1 MGTDTSTET
10 TRWDLIVIG
19 AGPTGLATAI
29 EAEKLGISTL
39 VIEKGCLVNSIFHYP
54 TSMVFFTTSERLEI
68 GDIPMTAAS
77 AKPTRLEALA
87 YYRKVAQHYKLNVH
101 QYERVERLEGGS
113 GGFCVQTK
121 HANGRSASY
130 AARKL
135 VIATGYYDLPNRL
148 GVPGEEQPN
157 VFHYYK
163 EAHPFAGSRVVVIG
177 GKNSAVDAALEL
189 FRHGAQVTLVYRRP
203 QLSSSVKYWVRPD
216 IENRIKAG
224 EIAARLGYQVLEIEP
239 DAVRIAP
246 LGESGGEPAGGERL
260 PADFVFA
267 LIGYHLDFNF
277 LEAAGV
283 RFQAD
288 HQRPICDPQT
298 CESNVPGLYLAG
310 VVVGGRQTGEI
321 FIENGRFHG
330 KIIAEHVRRQLAKS
344 GAAAVIPRAGSRS

>member
-1 MGTDTSTET
+1 MTPTSTAEAT
-10 TRWDLIVIG
+10 AWDLIIIG

-39 VIEKGCLVNSIFHYP
+39 IIEKGCLVNSIYNYP

-77 AKPTRLEALA
+77 AKPTRLEAMA

-101 QYERVERLEGGS
+101 QYERVDRILPATA
-113 GGFCVQTK
+113 GFTV
-121 HANGRSASY
+121 HATHASGRSARYST
-130 AARKL
+130 RKL

-148 GVPGEEQPN
+148 GAPGEEQPH
-157 VFHYYK
+157 VHHYFK

-177 GKNSAVDAALEL
+177 GKNSAADAALEL

-203 QLSSSVKYWVRPD
+203 QLSPSVKYWVRPD

-239 DAVRIAP
+239 EAVRIARAAEDGSAAP
-246 LGESGGEPAGGERL
+246 ETELL

-267 LIGYHLDFNF
+267 LIGYHPDFDF

-283 RFQAD
+283 RFHPD
-288 HQRPICDPQT
+288 NQRPICDPKSF
-298 CESNVPGLYLAG
+298 ESNVPGLYLAG

-330 KIIAEHVRRQLAKS
+330 QVIAAHLHQQLKAK
-344 GAAAVIPRAGSRS
+344 G